1 MFSGGS
7 SLSSLTYC
15 FPKMYS
21 SLLFNEIHEP
31 LALVGSAQVTSPG
44 WKNGET
50 LDFPGMYKTQHLQV
64 EWKAS

>member
-1 MFSGGS
+1 
-7 SLSSLTYC
+7 
-15 FPKMYS
+15 MYS